1 MIMKRNEELQ
11 NGLLELD
18 VKILNVYLLI
28 IVNFLYL
35 IIFYKERAG
44 IIDELLNTNYQK
56 KYPDT
61 SNYIKIIVIILLFVN
76 GIFLYYSYQDLKES
90 VDLYNKTGDN
100 TSLEQNYISFN
111 GNLLQLVATILI
123 FYNVFIKE
131 AGVTTVITK

>member
-1 MIMKRNEELQ
+1 MKRNEELQ